1 MCGAVVI
8 VLFLRSRYRCFFKES
23 LKSGSFR
30 KAIGTSSRQF
40 SSIVRKLV
48 MNEKQG
54 RRSFYELAFAAGYID
69 ELHFNK
75 GFKRLSGCHPL
86 ISLSPLRF
94 GRLIDFIS

>member
-1 MCGAVVI
+1 
-8 VLFLRSRYRCFFKES
+8 
-23 LKSGSFR
+23 
-30 KAIGTSSRQF
+30 
-40 SSIVRKLV
+40 

-54 RRSFYELAFAAGYID
+54 RRSFYGLAFAAGYID

-75 GFKRLSGCHPL
+75 DFKRLSGCHPL